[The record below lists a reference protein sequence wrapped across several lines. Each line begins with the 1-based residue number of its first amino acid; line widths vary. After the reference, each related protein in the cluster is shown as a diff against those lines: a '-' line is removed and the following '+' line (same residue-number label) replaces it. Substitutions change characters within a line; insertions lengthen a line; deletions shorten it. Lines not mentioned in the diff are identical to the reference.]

1 MHWIIKNYK
10 QTIFNLKKKIN
21 LDKKKLKYNSLEKL
35 FNYFGTDKGSKTLL
49 DPYSSLKKKSFIK
62 GHNFAKFYDKNLK
75 KIKNKKINVL
85 EIGVWKGASTAS
97 FFYYFPNANFISI
110 DRNFKFIFFSKR
122 INFFFCDTSVNND
135 LKKLTEFFIKK
146 NVTSF
151 DVIID
156 DSSHILSEI
165 LKNFIFFFKFL
176 KSKGIYII
184 EDYKH
189 PNYFTYLN
197 DKKHHFLVDKV
208 LYFIKKKKLFTS
220 TIFNKKQIKYLISK
234 VNKVLTY
241 KGSCKSKDHKNISD
255 IAFIYK
261 K

>member
-1 MHWIIKNYK
+1 MHYITKKYK
-10 QTIFNLKKKIN
+10 ETIFNFKKKIN
-21 LDKKKLKYNSLEKL
+21 LDKKKLKYNNLENL
-35 FNYFGTDKGSKTLL
+35 FNYFGTDKGSKVL
-49 DPYSSLKKKSFIK
+49 DPYSSLKTRSFIK
-62 GHNFAKFYDKNLK
+62 GHNFAKFYEKNLK

-122 INFFFCDTSVNND
+122 INFFFCDTTIND
-135 LKKLTEFFIKK
+135 NLKKLTEFFIKK

-156 DSSHILSEI
+156 DGSHILSNI

-189 PNYFTYLN
+189 PNYFSHLN
-197 DKKHHFLVDKV
+197 DNRHHLLVDKV
-208 LYFIKKKKLFTS
+208 LHFIKKKKLFKS
-220 TIFNKKQIKYLISK
+220 TILNQKQIKYLISNVEK
-234 VNKVLTY
+234 ILTY
-241 KGSCKSKDHKNISD
+241 KGSCKSKNGKNISD

>member
-1 MHWIIKNYK
+1 MHLITKKYK
-10 QTIFNLKKKIN
+10 EIIFNFKKKIN
-21 LDKKKLKYNSLEKL
+21 LDKKKFKYNNLEDL
-35 FNYFGTDKGSKTLL
+35 FNYFGTDKGSKVL
-49 DPYSSLKKKSFIK
+49 DPYSSSKKNFFFK
-62 GHNFAKFYDKNLK
+62 GHNFAKFYERNLK
-75 KIKNKKINVL
+75 KQKNKKINFL

-110 DRNFKFIFFSKR
+110 DRNFKFNFFSKR
-122 INFFFCDTSVNND
+122 INFFFCDTTIND
-135 LKKLTEFFIKK
+135 NLKKLTEFLIKK
-146 NVTSF
+146 NIKSF

-156 DSSHILSEI
+156 DGSHILSDI

-189 PNYFTYLN
+189 PNYFSYLN
-197 DKKHHFLVDKV
+197 DKKHHYLVDEV
-208 LYFIKKKKLFTS
+208 LEFIKKKKLFKS
-220 TIFNKKQIKYLISK
+220 TILNQKQTKYLISNVEK
-234 VNKVLTY
+234 ILTY
-241 KGSCKSKDHKNISD
+241 KGSCKSKDGKNISD